1 MNRISLADPK
11 PGAYSVGINTTT
23 GLSYN
28 TRFDQTINLSI
39 VPYAPHELLAF
50 VNITKDGD
58 IIMVFFLLIKAYIYI
73 KTIFGDY
80 KIRVYIPFQMLC
92 FGNHEKE
99 IYQCTNYDTLLFYET
114 NIRG

>member
-50 VNITKDGD
+50 VKHHERWRYHNGI
-58 IIMVFFLLIKAYIYI
+58 FLVNKSIHLHQ
-73 KTIFGDY
+73 D
-80 KIRVYIPFQMLC
+80 
-92 FGNHEKE
+92 
-99 IYQCTNYDTLLFYET
+99 
-114 NIRG
+114 NIRGL